1 MPSRSLSGR
10 KAPKPSLTPDD
21 ERLVEAFLEMLAA
34 ERGAAANTLD
44 SYLRDLS
51 DCGRFLGSRDSELE
65 RAGSEDLRA
74 YVAAL
79 AAAGRSPRTAA
90 RRLSAIRQFY
100 RFLFAED
107 LRGDDPAAGLD
118 APRRGR
124 SLPKLLSEAEV
135 DLLLQTARER
145 QGPEGV
151 RLLALLELL
160 YATGLRVSELVCLPL
175 DAVARDPMVLIVR
188 GKGARERLVPLS
200 APSRAAVA
208 QFLGVRERF
217 LGGSRDSRWL
227 FPSRG
232 ASGHLTRH
240 RVGQLLKE
248 LACEAGID
256 PARVSPHVLRH
267 AFASHLLDHGADL
280 RSVQKMLGH
289 ADISTTQ
296 IYTHVL
302 DERLKA
308 LVRDH
313 HPLGRAR
320 SAPARKPVAAAKRG

>member
-1 MPSRSLSGR
+1 MPSRSRPER
-10 KAPKPSLTPDD
+10 KAPKPPLTPAD
-21 ERLVEAFLEMLAA
+21 ERLLDAFIEMLAA

-51 DCGRFLGSRDSELE
+51 DCARFLNGRDSDLA
-65 RAGSEDLRA
+65 RATSEDLRA

-90 RRLSAIRQFY
+90 RRLSAIRQVY
-100 RFLFAED
+100 RFLFTEG

-151 RLLALLELL
+151 RLEALLELL

-175 DAVARDPMVLIVR
+175 DAVARDPVVLIVR
-188 GKGARERLVPLS
+188 GKGERERLVPLS
-200 APSRAAVA
+200 EPARAAVA
-208 QFLGVRERF
+208 DFLGVRERF
-217 LGGSRDSRWL
+217 LSGRKDSRWL

-232 ASGHLTRH
+232 ESGHLTRH
-240 RVGQLLKE
+240 RVGQLLKD
-248 LACEAGID
+248 LAREAGID
-256 PARVSPHVLRH
+256 PTRVSPHVLRH
-267 AFASHLLDHGADL
+267 AFATHLLDHGADL

-313 HPLGRAR
+313 HPLGAGRAKDR
-320 SAPARKPVAAAKRG
+320 